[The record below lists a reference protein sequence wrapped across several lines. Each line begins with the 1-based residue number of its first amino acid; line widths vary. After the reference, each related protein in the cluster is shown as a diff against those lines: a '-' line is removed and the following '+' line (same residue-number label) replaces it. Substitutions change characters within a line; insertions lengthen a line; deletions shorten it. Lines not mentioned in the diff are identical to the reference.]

1 MECTDEAIVK
11 LFRIHQMI
19 SSKSLQVVQ
28 ENLALARQLGF
39 SNDKMLNYG
48 YILHN
53 YPSYPKTV
61 LKEYPDLAG
70 ANMAVSM
77 RCYPKVMM
85 CSPTNMVKIYGAL
98 KVFIVKKLIILNN
111 I

>member
-70 ANMAVSM
+70 ANMTVSM